1 MSTDI
6 VISISGHGGA
16 GKDEFAQMLA
26 KEAGLRYLES
36 TSEIIKEVWW
46 AQIQEGRWSRCRT
59 SDHEME
65 AETRMGLDG
74 IFIEPDEY
82 PNIEAFYADRRNRRE
97 EWKQYIGRYNTHYDP
112 EDGIATYK
120 QTVARG
126 NQFLCGIRQRRE
138 FLACREKL
146 IDLSIWI
153 DRPGA
158 PRDPTQEYES
168 SLCQFL
174 IRNNGSLESLHA
186 TAQAFATSV
195 VKPYMER
202 KL

>member
-1 MSTDI
+1 MSADI

-46 AQIQEGRWSRCRT
+46 AQIQAGHWSRHRT
-59 SDHEME
+59 
-65 AETRMGLDG
+65 AEHAWKLVVMGLDG

-138 FLACREKL
+138 FLTCRMKL
-146 IDLSIWI
+146 VDLTVWI
-153 DRPGA
+153 DRPGI
-158 PRDPTQEYES
+158 PKDPTQEYES

-174 IRNNGSLESLHA
+174 IRNNGSLEDLQV
-186 TAQAFATSV
+186 QACSFATSV